1 MQITFLF
8 QDDSRKYVKM
18 LKAKSFIVKPSFW
31 QGDEIIEEVVSCK
44 EILTVESCEPC
55 IASFS

>member
-31 QGDEIIEEVVSCK
+31 QGTRLLRKLYLAKRFSPLKV
-44 EILTVESCEPC
+44 
-55 IASFS
+55 ASRV